1 MNHLS
6 LDASRFTDMSF
17 MRVMCTNTKLAC
29 LKALLVRLVPQ
40 FTYLNPS
47 ALHRGE

>member
-17 MRVMCTNTKLAC
+17 MRVMCKTRNWRA
-29 LKALLVRLVPQ
+29 LKH
-40 FTYLNPS
+40 S
-47 ALHRGE
+47 